1 VRADERLAPDV
12 IDHIREAIQDAGGN
26 EVFLVGRTGHDGRIA
41 EVRVGA
47 RGTEEAVPV
56 LSPHVQEGDAIIH
69 NHPSGG
75 VRPSNADLAVA
86 SRLGNQGIGFYIVD
100 NEVEE
105 IYVVAEPVET
115 RQVVPLDEEAL
126 ASGLAPGGA
135 LARVYPLYEE
145 RESQTRMLRQVARA
159 FNRDEICAAE
169 AGTGVGKSLAYLLP
183 AVAWA
188 VRNGERVIVSTNT
201 INLQQQL
208 MEKDIP
214 LAKKVLGEDPKV
226 VLVKGRGNYL
236 CIHRM
241 NEALE
246 EMGLFEERDP
256 ELISIRE
263 WSRTTET
270 GSRTDLSFYPSDE
283 AWSRVCSE
291 ADTCLGLRC
300 SHREGCFILKAR
312 REAASARILI
322 ANHHLLFADLALRLE
337 GSGFDDP
344 AVLPPFRRV
353 IFDEAHNVEK
363 AASSFFSQAFSRF
376 TIQRHLG
383 RLYRKRRGRV
393 TGHLPIL
400 LRQAGKSPHA
410 RSLPPL
416 VQAVHDQ
423 AVELDRALLDVLGE
437 ESSFLLDGPG
447 LSRLR
452 DRCGAELANVAISI
466 RELADGASDLLE
478 SLELA
483 EGGGGRASAALAE
496 DLSGSTESSRQE
508 GVAVDCRL
516 QLTRLSAIADMADRF
531 RLGEAGENDIF
542 WMEKARGGRRS
553 RPAPGAVSAGSTGS
567 APFASSAALGSSAD
581 STSGDSAT
589 TDSATEP
596 SESVR
601 LVITPLDVGPLMREA
616 VFEPLK
622 TVIFTSATLTVAG
635 SFSFWAGRIGLSATA
650 DREPVL
656 KTFPSP
662 FDYREH
668 VLLGVPTDAPAPDA
682 PGHREFLSRFL
693 SRALSASGGGGLVLF
708 TSYALLK
715 DMYAVVQPEMARAG
729 IRLMKQGDAD
739 RARLLDSFRAERS
752 SVLFATDSFWEGV
765 DAPGDTLRMVIVC
778 RLPFR
783 VPSEPVLKARM
794 AAIEERGGNPFGE
807 LSLPDA
813 VVRMRQGFGRLMRR
827 HDDSGVVL
835 ILDPRIVTKSY
846 GTVFLDSLPDARR
859 LLAPAAE
866 VLREVGKFFR

>member
-1 VRADERLAPDV
+1 VRADQRLAPQV
-12 IDHIREAIQDAGGN
+12 IEQIREAVQDAGGN
-26 EVFLVGRTGHDGRIA
+26 EVFLVGKAGEDGRIE
-41 EVRVGA
+41 EVTVGA
-47 RGTEEAVPV
+47 RGTDEAVPV
-56 LSPHVQEGDAIIH
+56 LSPHLREGDAVIH

-75 VRPSNADLAVA
+75 VRPSNADLGVA

-100 NEVEE
+100 NDVEE
-105 IYVVAEPVET
+105 IYVVAEPVQP
-115 RQVVPLDEEAL
+115 RQAVPLDEEEL
-126 ASGLAPGGA
+126 ASGLAPGGS

-145 RESQTRMLRQVARA
+145 RQSQTKMLRQVARA
-159 FNRDEICAAE
+159 FNHDEICAAE
-169 AGTGVGKSLAYLLP
+169 AGTGVGKSLAYLVP

-188 VRNGERVIVSTNT
+188 VRNGERVVVSTNT

-208 MEKDIP
+208 VEKDIP

-246 EMGLFEERDP
+246 EMGLFDESDP
-256 ELISIRE
+256 ELLSIRE

-300 SHREGCFILKAR
+300 SHREGCFVLKAR
-312 REAASARILI
+312 REASSAKILI
-322 ANHHLLFADLALRLE
+322 ANHHLLFADLALRLG

-363 AASSFFSQAFSRF
+363 AATSFFSQGFSRF
-376 TIQRHLG
+376 TVMRHLR
-383 RLYRKRRGRV
+383 RLYRKRKGRV
-393 TGHLPIL
+393 TGHLPAL
-400 LRQAGKSPHA
+400 LRGRGRSAAA
-410 RSLPPL
+410 RTIPGFVDGLQERAL
-416 VQAVHDQ
+416 
-423 AVELDRALLDVLGE
+423 ELDRALLGVLAE
-437 ESSFLLDGPG
+437 ESALLLDAAG

-452 DRCGAELANVAISI
+452 DSCGVELANLSLAIG
-466 RELADGASDLLE
+466 ELADACADLLE
-478 SLELA
+478 GLE
-483 EGGGGRASAALAE
+483 ASAPAASE
-496 DLSGSTESSRQE
+496 GIADDSIGPAGGAGPADVSRQE
-508 GVAVDCRL
+508 GVVWDCRL
-516 QLTRLSAIADMADRF
+516 QLGRLSGIADMVDRF

-542 WMEKARGGRRS
+542 WMEKVRGSRRAPS
-553 RPAPGAVSAGSTGS
+553 TEEPA
-567 APFASSAALGSSAD
+567 
-581 STSGDSAT
+581 
-589 TDSATEP
+589 
-596 SESVR
+596 ESVR

-622 TVIFTSATLTVAG
+622 TVVFTSATLTVAG
-635 SFSFWAGRIGLSATA
+635 SFSYWAGRIGLGGYGTA
-650 DREPVL
+650 EEREPVL

-682 PGHREFLSRFL
+682 AGHREFLSRFL
-693 SRALSASGGGGLVLF
+693 SRALSASRGGALVLF
-708 TSYALLK
+708 TSYALLRE
-715 DMYAVVQPEMARAG
+715 MYAAVQPQMTVAG

-783 VPSEPVLKARM
+783 VPSEPVLRARM
-794 AAIEERGGNPFGE
+794 AAIEARGGNPFGE

-827 HDDSGVVL
+827 HDDFGVVL
-835 ILDPRIVTKSY
+835 VLDPRIVTKSY
-846 GTVFLDSLPDARR
+846 GSVFLDSLPDARR
-859 LLAPAAE
+859 VLAPAAE
-866 VLREVGKFFR
+866 VLREVAEFFGEDTGQKKGDG